1 MFLFACKFN
10 RHKVA
15 NSLQGMF
22 REELERNSLN
32 IERKSLHV
40 CQQFLYRI
48 GGATCPN
55 RKRSKLFHP
64 HPQLHHLLE
73 KQTGVYMYQLLTF
86 QCLGQEVVQKKSPVW
101 DSIREEDKLALHQW
115 HNIPTTNELHVFVS
129 LTSQIHFRSGSGL
142 RDCAFVQCIALC
154 GGKYVLHVLE
164 HVCKVWNSLHNSII
178 LTIRSLC
185 PCLLRKEDSIVCTL

>member
-48 GGATCPN
+48 GGATCQN
-55 RKRSKLFHP
+55 RKRPKLFHP
-64 HPQLHHLLE
+64 HPSCIIFLRNKQASTCINCPPFSAWVRKWCRRNPPSETASERRTNLPYINDIIFPQLIS
-73 KQTGVYMYQLLTF
+73 
-86 QCLGQEVVQKKSPVW
+86 C
-101 DSIREEDKLALHQW
+101 
-115 HNIPTTNELHVFVS
+115 HVLVS

-142 RDCAFVQCIALC
+142 RDCAFVQCIALY
-154 GGKYVLHVLE
+154 GGK
-164 HVCKVWNSLHNSII
+164 
-178 LTIRSLC
+178 
-185 PCLLRKEDSIVCTL
+185 